1 MVLNFENERL
11 VKELKRLKPKKVLI
25 QLPEGIKQ
33 NSFDILKTF
42 HDLKIEAIFSGET
55 CWGGCSIA
63 LDEAKAVNA
72 DLIVHF
78 GHAEFTKVDFPVLYI
93 EIKDEVNLIPL
104 LKKSLKEL
112 KVFKRIGLSYSVQ
125 HLNDVKNIISF
136 YEENGK
142 EVMLSRKKGKVFYE
156 GQIVGCQYS
165 GLKEIER
172 DVECFVIVGNNFH
185 SMGAA
190 ISVEKPVFLIDV
202 YNNEIKSMKGVR
214 DKILRQRILSVE
226 KFKDAK
232 NIGIIIGTKE
242 GQKFG
247 TYTDLIE
254 KFEKAGKNVLAIT
267 INEFSQDKLVN
278 FRNIDAFVEL
288 GCPRIAI
295 DDFSKYN
302 KTLITYNEALVAL
315 GEKSW
320 DEIIKKGIM

>member
-214 DKILRQRILSVE
+214 DKILRRRILSVE